1 MFGDFPRQ
9 FWGKEQATGQFRPQ
23 AVRLDTSLEGTFT
36 DFSGSSR
43 FILRLQGHVLG
54 WGVFG
59 HVLKKDEARSRVR
72 ARLCRI
78 QESGV
83 DCEGRKKHFKSII
96 AALLHSREH
105 TCVCGKS
112 LCHGVSQPVLLHCVQ
127 SPSWWLSSSFHF
139 LLLLSVSSDH
149 RYQTVGQH
157 HFFFS
162 CRDSSTLVF
171 QSHFSSLLLF
181 CCATIWSIP
190 VVFKERGLHERLLF
204 VLPCC
209 NASLSGLYVS

>member
-23 AVRLDTSLEGTFT
+23 AVRLDTSLEGIFT

-83 DCEGRKKHFKSII
+83 DCEGKKKHFKSII

-112 LCHGVSQPVLLHCVQ
+112 LCHGVSQPVLPHCVQ
-127 SPSWWLSSSFHF
+127 SPSDDCLPAFISSCCSVFPVTTVTKLLANIISSLAAVTPPLWSSSHTS
-139 LLLLSVSSDH
+139 LHCCCSVVQRSE
-149 RYQTVGQH
+149 
-157 HFFFS
+157 
-162 CRDSSTLVF
+162 VF
-171 QSHFSSLLLF
+171 QSSLRKGDF
-181 CCATIWSIP
+181 MN
-190 VVFKERGLHERLLF
+190 

-209 NASLSGLYVS
+209 AAASLSGLYVS